1 MRKMGNPMIKEVLS
15 DGTKKMREFNSPATL
30 DDVVYYY
37 RAGNKYTDRVNKK
50 ADIALF
56 LAIISFGVS
65 IVMMVLMLTK

>member
-1 MRKMGNPMIKEVLS
+1 MGNPKIKEILS

-65 IVMMVLMLTK
+65 IVMMVLMLMK